1 MLPKT
6 QESLT
11 TTTSSPSTTQHPMRP
26 NENHTSE
33 KLPLPRLLT
42 VNSPP
47 VLLKSSSKNHSAV
60 LQFTSTGRVVLNGI
74 QSTANKEPVN
84 VHRPSSSV
92 QPIEPA
98 VAMSAPCV
106 SGGSHAAKTSIDVTS
121 TFFGIGNSNDVLCR
135 NGDDI
140 VEGMF
145 DGMDDQSVFND
156 QVFSDR
162 RTENK
167 SPPVIVID
175 DNERIEEQGVVTVGE
190 HSLPHCH
197 QNQSEVHLRSPKRK
211 G

>member
-1 MLPKT
+1 MLPRT

-26 NENHTSE
+26 NENNTSE

-47 VLLKSSSKNHSAV
+47 VLLKSSNKNHSPV
-60 LQFTSTGRVVLNGI
+60 LQFTGTGRVVLNGI

-84 VHRPSSSV
+84 VHRPPSTV

-98 VAMSAPCV
+98 VAMSTPCV

-121 TFFGIGNSNDVLCR
+121 TFFGIGNSNDVLSR
-135 NGDDI
+135 NGHDI